1 MTDRMR
7 LLFGACLTALL
18 ATELVGGPV
27 VHFDETTNNR
37 VHRVEHVDPF
47 RPGGPTARDALIE
60 RAGDVDNEEIDD
72 TGCYAK
78 SSARSKRPR
87 NSSGEPNYP

>member
-1 MTDRMR
+1 M
-7 LLFGACLTALL
+7 

-27 VHFDETTNNR
+27 VHFDETTNHR
-37 VHRVEHVDPF
+37 VHRVEHLDLF
-47 RPGGPTARDALIE
+47 RHGRPKALDALIE

-78 SSARSKRPR
+78 SSARSKEAAKQFRR
-87 NSSGEPNYP
+87 T